1 MLTVEVPVLRVSD
14 GVTEGVV
21 PNEIEPVG
29 VLLGVMVEVIVA
41 LEDFVMGAVTEEVM
55 VFEEVVDIVFVGV
68 LEAVIEADGVFV
80 LVEEGVFDEVIE
92 AV

>member
-14 GVTEGVV
+14 GVTDGVA

-29 VLLGVMVEVIVA
+29 VLLGVMVDVMVA
-41 LEDFVMGAVTEEVM
+41 LGEFVMRAVTEEVK
-55 VFEEVVDIVFVGV
+55 VFEGVVEIVLVGV